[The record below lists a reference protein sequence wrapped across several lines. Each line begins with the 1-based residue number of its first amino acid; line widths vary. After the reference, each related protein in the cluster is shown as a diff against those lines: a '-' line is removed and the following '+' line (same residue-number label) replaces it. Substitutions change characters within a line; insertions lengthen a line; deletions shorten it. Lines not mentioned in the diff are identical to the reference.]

1 MSASQSAASG
11 QMPVALLSWKSV
23 AKGSLLG
30 FARVRL
36 GRSLV
41 INDVPVLQTNG
52 KFWASMP
59 GKPLVDR
66 DGQPLRDAKG
76 KQRYV
81 PVLEW
86 EDRDAQSRFSD
97 AVVEAITR
105 EHGLLG
111 GEP

>member
-1 MSASQSAASG
+1 MTDVT
-11 QMPVALLSWKSV
+11 MPVAVLAWKPI

-36 GRSLV
+36 GRALV

-76 KQRYV
+76 KQRFS

-86 EDRDAQSRFSD
+86 EDRETGNRFSA
-97 AVVEAITR
+97 AVVEAVQA
-105 EHGLLG
+105 EHGPIG
-111 GEP
+111 GAP